1 MHLTPHPF
9 WPPDFHQNPSSLTQA
24 TDNIPQHGQRS
35 FMVKKTAG
43 IKTLRILTSAKAEF
57 ISVVIHPRS
66 FIEVHVFAKIMDCA
80 F

>member
-9 WPPDFHQNPSSLTQA
+9 LSSDLQQNPSSLTQA

-35 FMVKKTAG
+35 LLVKKTAG
-43 IKTLRILTSAKAEF
+43 VKTLRTLTNVTAESN
-57 ISVVIHPRS
+57 SVVIHPRS
-66 FIEVHVFAKIMDCA
+66 FIEVHVCAKILACA

>member
-9 WPPDFHQNPSSLTQA
+9 LPSELHQNPSSLPPLRITFRSL
-24 TDNIPQHGQRS
+24 DNVQLLL
-35 FMVKKTAG
+35 KKTAG
-43 IKTLRILTSAKAEF
+43 VKILRTLTSAKAEF
-57 ISVVIHPRS
+57 IPFVIHPRS